1 MGPGGVDS
9 IKSEEYNLMVVRS
22 CPATNILD
30 LDILVKLR
38 KIFEKLH
45 KKYMKRMSRHVD
57 G

>member
-9 IKSEEYNLMVVRS
+9 VKSQEYNLMVVRS
-22 CPATNILD
+22 SPATNILD